1 MDPAQITQMTTSKP
15 SELSISAG
23 KEYYRFAHYL
33 IGSTTFAFL
42 LLWSFLPITETNTAS
57 DSNTVSNS
65 NSKTINLQ
73 LLKLLPQRR
82 WVIIGESIGLMAM
95 LCAYVGLLLYD
106 EDVLAVEL
114 DDYRTMVDDRSVVV
128 RANGEFDSG
137 DSGDRVN
144 DNGVKVAERYTN
156 ELPLF
161 SATSGVLDVPLM
173 DVCEVLFSE

>member
-1 MDPAQITQMTTSKP
+1 
-15 SELSISAG
+15 
-23 KEYYRFAHYL
+23 
-33 IGSTTFAFL
+33 
-42 LLWSFLPITETNTAS
+42 
-57 DSNTVSNS
+57 
-65 NSKTINLQ
+65 
-73 LLKLLPQRR
+73 
-82 WVIIGESIGLMAM
+82 MAM

-137 DSGDRVN
+137 DGGDRVN

>member
-1 MDPAQITQMTTSKP
+1 MTNQQDKSKTSQ
-15 SELSISAG
+15 LSISAG

-33 IGSTTFAFL
+33 IGSATFAFL
-42 LLWSFLPITETNTAS
+42 LLWSFLPITE
-57 DSNTVSNS
+57 DSNDNDTDTFTDTTNS
-65 NSKTINLQ
+65 NVINLQ

-114 DDYRTMVDDRSVVV
+114 DDYRTMVDDRSVIVGATLAAAGGNTDELPLPDGGKAV
-128 RANGEFDSG
+128 
-137 DSGDRVN
+137 
-144 DNGVKVAERYTN
+144 ERYTN
-156 ELPLF
+156 DELLF
-161 SATSGVLDVPLM
+161 NATSGVLDVPLM

>member
-1 MDPAQITQMTTSKP
+1 
-15 SELSISAG
+15 
-23 KEYYRFAHYL
+23 
-33 IGSTTFAFL
+33 
-42 LLWSFLPITETNTAS
+42 
-57 DSNTVSNS
+57 
-65 NSKTINLQ
+65 
-73 LLKLLPQRR
+73 
-82 WVIIGESIGLMAM
+82 MAM

-128 RANGEFDSG
+128 RANGEFDS
-137 DSGDRVN
+137 DSGDRVKDKG
-144 DNGVKVAERYTN
+144 DNGGVKVAERYTN